1 MTASSSAGK
10 TVVLLP
16 TYNEKEN
23 LEAMLAA
30 IAATL
35 PAADVLVIDDSSPD
49 GTGTIADRV
58 AGRDPRVKVAHR
70 PGKQGLGVAYRF
82 GYAWALEHGYERVLQ
97 MDCDFS
103 HDPKDLP
110 RMAALL
116 DQHAVVVGS
125 RRVPGGGADGWPW
138 YRNLISGAGS
148 IYARTVLTSPVRDL
162 TTGFKGYRRESLAR
176 LDLGKLRSDGFGF
189 QIEVTTVLLALGVE
203 VFEMPI
209 RFVDRKAGKSKMST
223 KIFLEAMLKVWAIR
237 EEARALRATA
247 SPR

>member
-1 MTASSSAGK
+1 MASPSS

-30 IAATL
+30 IAAEL

-49 GTGTIADRV
+49 GTGRIADD
-58 AGRDPRVKVAHR
+58 AAARDPRVGVAHR
-70 PGKQGLGVAYRF
+70 PPKQGLGVAYRF
-82 GYAWALEHGYERVLQ
+82 GYAWALEHGYQRVLQ

-110 RMAALL
+110 RMEALL
-116 DQHAVVVGS
+116 GEHEVVVGS

-138 YRNLISGAGS
+138 YRNLISSAGS
-148 IYARTVLTSPVRDL
+148 VYARTVLASPIRDL
-162 TTGFKGYRRESLAR
+162 TTGFKGYRREALAR
-176 LDLGKLRSDGFGF
+176 LDLGALRSDGFGF
-189 QIEVTTVLLALGVE
+189 QIEVTTVLVALGAD

-209 RFVDRKAGKSKMST
+209 RFVDRKAGKSKMSG
-223 KIFLEAMLKVWAIR
+223 KIFLEAMLKVWSIR
-237 EEARALRATA
+237 SEALKLKAR
-247 SPR
+247 PR